1 MELKESLDQ
10 LIVSLRQCPELKTY
24 REALDELKKYPEKEA
39 RVQEYRQA
47 NYRLQNAGGE
57 IDLFSEMDRLG
68 ETYQDVF
75 QDSVMQGYLKAEAGL
90 CKVIQTIDAEVVD
103 ALDFHPLADDV

>member
-1 MELKESLDQ
+1 MDLKESLDQ
-10 LIVSLRQCPELKTY
+10 LIENLKQCPELQTY
-24 REALDELKKYPEKEA
+24 REAREELKKYPEKET

-47 NYRLQNAGGE
+47 NYRVQNAGDE

-75 QDSVMQGYLKAEAGL
+75 QDPVMQNYLKAEAGL
-90 CKVIQTIDAEVVD
+90 CKIVQTIDAAVVE
-103 ALDFHPLADDV
+103 ALDFQPLSQDA